1 MLFSESLLN
10 YIPSNEWREY
20 MKKQLAF
27 LISKSAVTNEKTS
40 YYSIINNNMFFNVFD
55 CRGKEEEKIWTMLH
69 EYGHYISYNA
79 FNSQGHVCDVLTSI
93 FKKEVNKKRIRNENN
108 GVRFLDNLK
117 NELSMSSSPYSIPR
131 TLSPISDGLGIC
143 LNTSYRSYGYRGH
156 DRNYPINYLG
166 TELFAELFAMTVMGD
181 NIGLSIFKREFPKT
195 FYYANEKI
203 NSLRK

>member
-10 YIPSNEWREY
+10 CIPSNEWREY
-20 MKKQLAF
+20 MKKQLVF
-27 LISKSAVTNEKTS
+27 LNSKSNTTNKDAS
-40 YYSIINNNMFFNVFD
+40 YYSYLRNSMYFNVEE
-55 CRGKEEEKIWTMLH
+55 KEDGEKIWTMLH

-117 NELSMSSSPYSIPR
+117 NELAMSSSPCSIQR
-131 TLSPISDGLGIC
+131 MLTPISDGLGMV
-143 LNTSYRSYGYRGH
+143 LNTCYRPYGYRCH
-156 DRNYPINYLG
+156 DKNYPISNLG
-166 TELFAELFAMTVMGD
+166 TELFAELFVMTVMGD

-195 FYYANEKI
+195 YYYAIGKI

>member
-1 MLFSESLLN
+1 MLFSEVLLN

-20 MKKQLAF
+20 IKKQLVF
-27 LISKSAVTNEKTS
+27 LNSKSSVTNKDAS
-40 YYSIINNNMFFNVFD
+40 YYSSLNNSMYFNVEN
-55 CRGKEEEKIWTMLH
+55 KEEGDKIWTMLH

-93 FKKEVNKKRIRNENN
+93 FKKEVNKKRIKKEID
-108 GVRFLDNLK
+108 GVCFLDNLK
-117 NELSMSSSPYSIPR
+117 NELALFSSPCSIQR
-131 TLSPISDGLGIC
+131 TLTPISDGLGMC
-143 LNTSYRSYGYRGH
+143 LNTSYRPYGYRGH
-156 DRNYPINYLG
+156 DKNYPISNLG

-195 FYYANEKI
+195 YYYANEKI